1 MADTKRVL
9 SDILALYADNTTQ
22 QIAPQDH
29 RDFIVS
35 ALGSLYIRETS
46 TGITLDGDDIV
57 ILATGGASGITI
69 TLPPLRERP
78 DDIPLL
84 VQHFIR
90 HNVLKSGKKIEGV
103 SAAAMAA
110 LTKYAWPG
118 NVREL
123 ENCIEHAVLLGNDG
137 VIRGHNLPPTLQ
149 MPDAAASSAAA
160 SRAQIRCCESA

>member
-69 TLPPLRERP
+69 TLPP
-78 DDIPLL
+78 
-84 VQHFIR
+84 
-90 HNVLKSGKKIEGV
+90 
-103 SAAAMAA
+103 MAA
-110 LTKYAWPG
+110 YKHKFYVIVKVDTGAGAVIIDGAGGDEINQSYTY
-118 NVREL
+118 EL
-123 ENCIEHAVLLGNDG
+123 PNQWNSVGIVSIGSRWIVLFK
-137 VIRGHNLPPTLQ
+137 I
-149 MPDAAASSAAA
+149 A
-160 SRAQIRCCESA
+160 